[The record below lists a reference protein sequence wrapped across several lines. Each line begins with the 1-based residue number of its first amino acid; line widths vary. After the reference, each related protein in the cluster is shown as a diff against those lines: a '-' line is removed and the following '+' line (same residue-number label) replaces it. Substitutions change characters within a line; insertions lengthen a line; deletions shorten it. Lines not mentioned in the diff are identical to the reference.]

1 MTNRLSIPAHGA
13 LELLVGLS
21 LLGLAFATG
30 PAGLVA
36 GAVAGTLI
44 AGLALSGA
52 QTLPLRTHQAL
63 DQALV
68 AAMAGGALAMALHG
82 EEAATLLLGGGA
94 LAELL
99 LLWLTRWTRR

>member
-1 MTNRLSIPAHGA
+1 MNHRLSIPAHGA

-36 GAVAGTLI
+36 GAVAGTLV

-52 QTLPLRTHQAL
+52 ESLPLRTHQAL
-63 DQALV
+63 DQAIV
-68 AAMAGGALAMALHG
+68 AALAGGALAMALHG
-82 EEAATLLLGGGA
+82 EQAATLLLGGGA

-99 LLWLTRWTRR
+99 LLSLTRWTRP

>member
-1 MTNRLSIPAHGA
+1 MSHRLSLSAHGA
-13 LELLVGLS
+13 LELVLGLS

-36 GAVAGTLI
+36 GAVAGTLV

-52 QTLPLRTHQAL
+52 ETLPLRAHQTL

-68 AAMAGGALAMALHG
+68 AALAGGALAMAVSG
-82 EEAATLLLGGGA
+82 DEAATLLLGGGA

-99 LLWLTRWTRR
+99 LLSLTRRTRR